1 MNRITILAIFFAVLA
16 FIAFNSFFVV
26 DQAQQALVVQLGE
39 PKRVIKEPGL
49 AAKIPFFQNVIMLS
63 KRVLE
68 LPGESGLIITQDRKN
83 IIVDAFAR
91 YRISDPLQFYRAV
104 SGSEEL
110 ARARLQP
117 ILNASLRRVLGEQQF
132 KALLSGERSQLMRSI
147 RDELAAGAK
156 ALGVEVVDV
165 RIQRS
170 DLPESNLPAVFQRM
184 RAERQRVAEGSRAE
198 GDQKAQELRSAAD
211 REVTIIKATATQ
223 KADILRGEGEGERNR
238 ILGEA
243 YGRDPEFFAFYRSL
257 QAYEE
262 SMSGENTTMVL
273 SPESPFFRYFQKGQ
287 TGVGR

>member
-1 MNRITILAIFFAVLA
+1 MNQLTVIGVAIVVAA
-16 FIAFNSFFVV
+16 FVAFNTFFVV
-26 DQAQQALVVQLGE
+26 DQTQQAIVVQLGN
-39 PKRVIKEPGL
+39 PVRVIKEPGL
-49 AAKIPFFQNVIMLS
+49 AVKVPFVQNAILLS
-63 KRVLE
+63 KRVLA

-104 SGSEEL
+104 RGSEEL

-132 KALLSGERSQLMRSI
+132 TALLSGERSTLMRSI

-211 REVTIIKATATQ
+211 RQVTIIKATATQ
-223 KADILRGEGEGERNR
+223 KSDILRGEGEAERNR

-243 YGRDPEFFAFYRSL
+243 YGRDAEFFAFYRSL
-257 QAYEE
+257 QAYDE
-262 SMSGENTTMVL
+262 SMTGDNTTMVL
-273 SPESPFFRYFQKGQ
+273 SPDSPFFRYFQNGQ
-287 TGVGR
+287 SGGR